1 MRVLRRALHAV
12 LAGALLA
19 GCSAEMVA
27 GQASPG
33 PGEPSDAT
41 PDDFP
46 ITGVSDA
53 PIDRVARNALADLNA
68 FWADASPVL
77 RIPRPASAATAPRRH
92 RTPSPATRT
101 STPAAT

>member
-1 MRVLRRALHAV
+1 MREALRRIVVPAVAAL
-12 LAGALLA
+12 LLA
-19 GCSAEMVA
+19 GCTTTVP
-27 GQASPG
+27 GTASPG
-33 PGEPSDAT
+33 AGEPVDVV